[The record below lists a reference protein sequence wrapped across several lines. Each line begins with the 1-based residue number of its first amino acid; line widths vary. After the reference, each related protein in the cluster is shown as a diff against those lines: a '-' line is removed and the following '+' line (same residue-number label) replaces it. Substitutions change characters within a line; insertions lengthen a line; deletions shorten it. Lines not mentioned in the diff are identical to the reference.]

1 MRGTREPSRSSDD
14 GVSPCGGYPRTCR
27 RLRVRVRR
35 LPGPVALILGDPEAG
50 LAFEAPGP
58 VLGTFLAPAAGLCGM
73 LPWPRCPGIPEE
85 ESLARPG
92 QRQAGAR
99 RTSPRKQRRV
109 RHHGD
114 VVSVLA
120 RNAREVEAAAQ
131 RGPVPPAVR
140 TKFQAISL
148 LLRDERARVRATAGS
163 DGHRADQLRRPDG
176 IATIPA
182 ATPVRAAP
190 LLALLAEDSDVS
202 DAARPLK

>member
-14 GVSPCGGYPRTCR
+14 GVSPCGGHPRTCR

-58 VLGTFLAPAAGLCGM
+58 VLGTFLAPAAGLCRM
-73 LPWPRCPGIPEE
+73 LPWPRCPGIPQEE
-85 ESLARPG
+85 ALARPG
-92 QRQAGAR
+92 RRRAGAR
-99 RTSPRKQRRV
+99 RTAPRKQRRA

-131 RGPVPPAVR
+131 RGRVTPAVR
-140 TKFQAISL
+140 TKFQAIAL
-148 LLRDERARVRATAGS
+148 LLRDERARVRAAAGS
-163 DGHRADQLRRPDG
+163 DVHRAQQLRPL
-176 IATIPA
+176 AVFPPFLPS
-182 ATPVRAAP
+182 TPVRVLQRLP
-190 LLALLAEDSDVS
+190 CL
-202 DAARPLK
+202 P